1 MPTAHVL
8 SLITKLTSL
17 LVDVAGGLFS
27 LIMVYGGIRFMVAQS
42 PRAVQAAKELMTRAA
57 IGLILILLVDVIR
70 QVIQYAAS

>member
-27 LIMVYGGIRFMVAQS
+27 LIMVYGGIRFMLAQS
-42 PRAVQAAKELMTRAA
+42 PRAVQAAKELMARAA
-57 IGLILILLVDVIR
+57 TGLILILLVDVIR